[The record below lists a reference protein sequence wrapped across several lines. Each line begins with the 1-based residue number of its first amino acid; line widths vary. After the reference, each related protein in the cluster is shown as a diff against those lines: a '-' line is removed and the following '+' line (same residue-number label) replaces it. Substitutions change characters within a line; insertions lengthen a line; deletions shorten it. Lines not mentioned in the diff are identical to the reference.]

1 MGVWGVSTEQ
11 YAEGISV
18 CSHLLSPL
26 IIRNREGMCRTLP
39 ASLYWRQGVNGRE
52 ERVLP
57 DGLAMRASDGHGRN
71 VLCNLSLNLPL
82 VATLVSTI
90 ALTGV
95 RGLPSLSFSSALL
108 LDGGPTK
115 VSSSR
120 YLSEWLFK
128 QPVTIGEG
136 HAVLEA
142 VELPNAVETAKSS
155 N

>member
-26 IIRNREGMCRTLP
+26 IIRNREGMCRTLS

-52 ERVLP
+52 ERVS
-57 DGLAMRASDGHGRN
+57 GDGHGRN

-155 N
+155 DIA